1 MRAGYEALARRHEQL
16 LDVDRNRVLVS
27 GTLERLVAA
36 PRRGFLEKGQIVG
49 SLEVVVQ
56 RFERPDDYIA
66 VAVPVLNECV
76 GLQHEPLWPVTSRR
90 VLLREDDPQ
99 DLLDRF
105 VMLERQEE
113 FDRSLADVARS
124 PRRAGVLLEPARHRQ
139 MDHRVVR
146 EPRQRCIER
155 RGLGALAD
163 DP

>member
-66 VAVPVLNECV
+66 VAVRVLNGRVRLE
-76 GLQHEPLWPVTSRR
+76 HEPLRPVAARG
-90 VLLREDDPQ
+90 VLLCENDPQ
-99 DLLDRF
+99 YLLDGP
-105 VMLERQEE
+105 VVLERQEE
-113 FDRSLADVARS
+113 FDRSLADVTRS
-124 PRRAGVLLEPARHRQ
+124 PRCARVLLEPARHRQ

-146 EPRQRCIER
+146 KPRQRCVER
-155 RGLGALAD
+155 RDLVCFAD
-163 DP
+163 DA